1 MSELRCAVIG
11 VGHLGQYHAQKYA
24 RLEGCKLVAVVDSDE
39 KRSHTIAERC
49 DTQALTDYSELL
61 GKVNAVSI
69 ATPTGTHFQVAS
81 DCLKAGVHVLV
92 EKPITPTIA
101 EADALITLAKKNN
114 CLLQVGHVEQFN
126 PAFCHL
132 RKNVVLPMFIEAV
145 RLMAPSNRNTDVN
158 VILDLMIH
166 DLSNIFS
173 LVKSPVESLLAKG
186 VPVLNSETD
195 IANVRIHFA
204 NGCIANVT
212 ASRISMK
219 QERKLRI
226 FESHKYHHVD
236 MKDHYYTEAFQSK
249 EEGALPFETKT
260 WRYPDADSLHDEI
273 AHFVSC
279 IQEHKTPRVDGE
291 AGREALKVALEIS
304 ELIDKDQWQITPQEH
319 T

>member
-11 VGHLGQYHAQKYA
+11 VGHLGQYHAQKYE
-24 RLEGCKLVAVVDSDE
+24 RLEGCNLVAIVDSDE
-39 KRSHTIAERC
+39 ERSHTIAKRYN
-49 DTQALTDYSELL
+49 TQPLTDYSELL
-61 GKVNAVSI
+61 GKVDTVSI
-69 ATPTGTHFQVAS
+69 ATPTGTHFQIAS
-81 DCLKAGVHVLV
+81 DCLKTGVHVLV
-92 EKPITPTIA
+92 EKPISTSIA
-101 EADALITLAKKNN
+101 EADALIALAKENN
-114 CLLQVGHVEQFN
+114 CLLQVGHIEQFN
-126 PAFCHL
+126 PAFCRL

-145 RLMAPSNRNTDVN
+145 RLMEPSDRNTDVN

-186 VPVLNSETD
+186 VPVLNPDTD

-204 NGCIANVT
+204 NGCVANVT

-236 MKDHYYTEAFQSK
+236 MKNHYYTEAFRNN
-249 EEGALPFETKT
+249 EEGGAPFQAKT
-260 WRYPDADSLHDEI
+260 WRYPEADSLHDEI

-279 IQEHKTPRVDGE
+279 VLTHKVPRVNGE
-291 AGREALKVALEIS
+291 DGREALKVALEIS
-304 ELIDKDQWQITPQEH
+304 DLVAKDQWQIAPQEQA
-319 T
+319 